1 MYECLA
7 FVDHRTKG
15 FALRR
20 RVSHLFIVGPH
31 YHFLATR
38 LMTGRVFN
46 CLHLTMFPPFTVESS
61 GSMEKAMLDLNRK
74 LTRILS
80 SNSMVSAVYSSSFTK
95 RTWRITLPVKAGYS
109 TPSPLAF
116 TVFCFNVPPST
127 EPESESRQDGGCFR
141 AFAQQI
147 SDIKLNCME
156 EFCHAT
162 NGRLAVAERPRSENF
177 DMQAVERD

>member
-20 RVSHLFIVGPH
+20 RASPLFIPAPH
-31 YHFLATR
+31 RHFFATR
-38 LMTGRVFN
+38 RMTGRVFN

-61 GSMEKAMLDLNRK
+61 GSVEKPMVALNRK
-74 LTRILS
+74 LTRVLS
-80 SNSMVSAVYSSSFTK
+80 SKSMLRAVYSSSFAN
-95 RTWRITLPVKAGYS
+95 RTCRITLPIKAGYS

-127 EPESESRQDGGCFR
+127 EPESESLQDWEGFG
-141 AFAQQI
+141 AFGQQI
-147 SDIKLNCME
+147 SDIKLNGVE
-156 EFCHAT
+156 EFCYAT
-162 NGRLAVAERPRSENF
+162 NGQLAVAEFPRSEHF
-177 DMQAVERD
+177 DVQAVKRD